1 MTINETMFTLMDKKK
16 IKYIDLANHL
26 NVNKTVVSN
35 WKSRGNNPPA
45 DYIVP
50 ICEFLEIS
58 IYELLGAE
66 EEQLTDEEQLLLKHF
81 RKCSNGNRQIIL
93 NAASGLSNQKL
104 ELKEP
109 EQETKSSTLKIG

>member
-1 MTINETMFTLMDKKK
+1 MTISEKIFTLMKEKNKKAADLCK
-16 IKYIDLANHL
+16 ILDISTAQTTAWKKRNTDPPAKYIT
-26 NVNKTVVSN
+26 K
-35 WKSRGNNPPA
+35 
-45 DYIVP
+45 